1 MKKFI
6 QKNWFKLMA
15 GSSMLVFSFGF
26 LLHAVAPVHANQSDR
41 QTQPKMENNEDI
53 FAVSS
58 DGYLYMWTSK
68 TFMRD
73 WTRNFTGDKYKP
85 ERRKLPTKN

>member
-1 MKKFI
+1 
-6 QKNWFKLMA
+6 
-15 GSSMLVFSFGF
+15 
-26 LLHAVAPVHANQSDR
+26 
-41 QTQPKMENNEDI
+41 MENNEDI